1 MNSLSLVDSKH
12 YYRGNIDCQP
22 TFKYLYVY
30 QKAFNILNM
39 TISVNNQ
46 PILFIMTQLVLSW
59 RLNLG
64 TNVIKQNI
72 TFCNGENNSMHRLL
86 S

>member
-30 QKAFNILNM
+30 QKAFNILNK
-39 TISVNNQ
+39 ISVNNH
-46 PILFIMTQLVLSW
+46 PACFILALKFGDKYYKTKYYIL
-59 RLNLG
+59 
-64 TNVIKQNI
+64 
-72 TFCNGENNSMHRLL
+72 
-86 S
+86 